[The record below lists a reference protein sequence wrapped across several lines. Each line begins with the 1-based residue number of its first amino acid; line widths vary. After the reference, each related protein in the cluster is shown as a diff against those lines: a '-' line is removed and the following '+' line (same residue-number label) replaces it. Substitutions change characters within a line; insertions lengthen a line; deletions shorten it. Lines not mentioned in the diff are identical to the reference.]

1 MAKIAAAR
9 RKRRRCTRLPP
20 ARPVAPQLQPAYSER
35 QLCAPW
41 TAVPATTRTRSSSP
55 PRRPI
60 HLQSQRRRQKSRR
73 EAAARRESER
83 REARSRLAGGRIAG
97 RVRACGRLA
106 GRVSGAGAARGASR
120 ERNQLSRVLLVRWS
134 RSGRGRRT
142 RTRTASP
149 TPAPTPAPVPVRARS
164 GSNSARRSRCFT
176 GAEAPSTMICYL
188 PELCAVVIVCSW
200 VRRRDVFG
208 RRRSG
213 DVCSGGGRGGG
224 GGGGGGSGG

>member
-1 MAKIAAAR
+1 MDCCSCNNKNEIVEPAPAADPPPEPAPAPKEQERGRRQEREREERGALAAR
-9 RKRRRCTRLPP
+9 WRADRWPRPRVWSPGGTSQRCRRG
-20 ARPVAPQLQPAYSER
+20 
-35 QLCAPW
+35 
-41 TAVPATTRTRSSSP
+41 
-55 PRRPI
+55 PRRFPG
-60 HLQSQRRRQKSRR
+60 
-73 EAAARRESER
+73 RES
-83 REARSRLAGGRIAG
+83 
-97 RVRACGRLA
+97 
-106 GRVSGAGAARGASR
+106 
-120 ERNQLSRVLLVRWS
+120 QLSRVLLVRWS